1 MPSIIDLSKITPDA
15 NNYNYLN
22 VQQENIS
29 TLPTHEESSLG
40 RITLDENER
49 MLQRIY
55 PDKLLF
61 TIQETAALL
70 NVSHE
75 FVRQQIIK
83 NIIPAV
89 GFGDRR
95 MINRST
101 IIQLLTFGV

>member
-1 MPSIIDLSKITPDA
+1 MASIIDLSRITPDA
-15 NNYNYLN
+15 NKYHYLT

-29 TLPTHEESSLG
+29 TPHIEEEISMG

-61 TIQETAALL
+61 TIQETATLL

-89 GFGDRR
+89 GFGDRK

-101 IIQLLTFGV
+101 INQLLTYGV

>member
-1 MPSIIDLSKITPDA
+1 MPSIIDLSKITPDV
-15 NNYNYLN
+15 NNDHYLT

-29 TLPTHEESSLG
+29 TPPTQEPSLG
-40 RITLDENER
+40 RITQDENER